1 MSTPPREKIRVGS
14 RGSALALAQ
23 DEEVIAPLR
32 RAYPD
37 IDFEVVT
44 VRTKGDADQKTPLA
58 GMGLGIFVKELEQEL
73 LNGELDMAVHS
84 LKDMPT
90 KLPDGLILGAILPR
104 KDARD
109 VLVNRWN
116 CTMDKLPE
124 GARIGTS
131 SPRRTA
137 QLMRNAPQVT
147 VVPIRGNVETRLRK
161 AQGEETDG
169 AVLAAAG
176 LIRLGLSENVA
187 EYLSPRRFV
196 PAPGQG
202 ILAVEVRAENQRMQ
216 NVLKT
221 VEDAATR
228 YEATAERAFLELIGG
243 GCQLPVGA
251 YARCMGDELLI
262 TIYMSSEDGSKA
274 FTAKIEGLKHDPLQL
289 ATDAYLAVVE
299 RGGHELV
306 KAVRPQQEYTSF

>member
-251 YARCMGDELLI
+251 YARCMGDELPE
-262 TIYMSSEDGSKA
+262 S
-274 FTAKIEGLKHDPLQL
+274 
-289 ATDAYLAVVE
+289 AVQTVI
-299 RGGHELV
+299 
-306 KAVRPQQEYTSF
+306 